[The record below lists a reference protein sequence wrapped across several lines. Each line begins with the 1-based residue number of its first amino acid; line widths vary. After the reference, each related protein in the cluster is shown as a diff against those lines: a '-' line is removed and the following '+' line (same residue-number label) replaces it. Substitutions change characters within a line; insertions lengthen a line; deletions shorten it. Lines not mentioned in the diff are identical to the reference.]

1 MQERLAERI
10 THSDGAANSGSFRA
24 STAIRVARCYN
35 STLRLTAIPRT
46 APRFSSCTSRR
57 SSVWQN
63 SLSSPPTCAKDTSPR
78 YSSRRPRRQKNS
90 TKATAAK
97 GNRMAITAASE
108 WSAVIILRSELQVR
122 RGDVRGHRSAQIG
135 RECPQAANICAE
147 TSRDQ
152 SVLSLPPAPRSGAG
166 TAASPQ
172 HRLHRSP
179 RVLTLEESRATNH
192 ARTISKLDPAL
203 QTLFISSPRCCI
215 CHWRGPQP
223 PRPVLSL

>member
-1 MQERLAERI
+1 MDCAEPYVQERLAERI

-57 SSVWQN
+57 SSVWRN

-97 GNRMAITAASE
+97 GNRMAITAASD
-108 WSAVIILRSELQVR
+108 I
-122 RGDVRGHRSAQIG
+122 
-135 RECPQAANICAE
+135 
-147 TSRDQ
+147 
-152 SVLSLPPAPRSGAG
+152 
-166 TAASPQ
+166 
-172 HRLHRSP
+172 HRSP